1 LARIA
6 ADDTVPQTV
15 REILMLSYDVCQC
28 GAPLQRMERTTPTPT
43 GSEVVLRVI
52 AAGVCHSD
60 LHIWDGFYDIGAG
73 QKLQLLDRGIKLP
86 LTMGHENVGEVV
98 AVGPGAKGIS
108 VGDVRLIHPWMGCG
122 ECRVCRR
129 GDENLCV
136 KPCSVGVHRSG
147 GFATHLL
154 VPHPRYLF
162 DIGRLAPE
170 RAAPLACSGVTAYG
184 ALKKVSDTLAD
195 EPVVMIGAGG
205 VGLMALALHKKMGGK
220 SAIVVDIDPAKR
232 EAALKAGAAHVI
244 DGAAKDALDQIRAA
258 TGGGAWSVI
267 DFVGAGPT
275 VKLGV
280 DATIKGGKVIVVGL
294 FGGDVTVSTPFFPI
308 KALTVQGSYV
318 GSLTEI
324 AELLELVRTK
334 GTPDV
339 PVATRPLDQVNAAL
353 NDLRDGKVIGRVV
366 ITP

>member
-1 LARIA
+1 
-6 ADDTVPQTV
+6 
-15 REILMLSYDVCQC
+15 MLSYDVCEC
-28 GAPLQRMERTTPTPT
+28 GAPLQRVERATPTPV
-43 GSEVVLRVI
+43 GAEVVLRVI

-60 LHIWDGFYDIGAG
+60 LHIWDGYYDIGGG
-73 QKLQLLDRGIKLP
+73 QKLKLQDRGVKLP

-98 AVGPGAKGIS
+98 AVGPDAKGVSI
-108 VGDVRLIHPWMGCG
+108 GDVRLIHPWMGCG
-122 ECRVCRR
+122 ECVVCRR
-129 GDENLCV
+129 GEENLCT
-136 KPCSVGVHRSG
+136 KPCSVGIHRGG
-147 GFATHLL
+147 GFATHLM

-162 DIGRLAPE
+162 DIGGLSPE

-184 ALKKVSDTLAD
+184 ALKKVSDTLAV

-220 SAIVVDIDPAKR
+220 SAIMVDIDPAKR

-244 DGAAKDALDQIRAA
+244 DGAAKDAADQIRAA
-258 TGGGAWSVI
+258 TGGGAWAVI

-280 DATIKGGKVIVVGL
+280 DTTIKGGKVIVVGL
-294 FGGDVTVSTPFFPI
+294 YGGDVVIPTPFFPM

-318 GSLTEI
+318 GSLPEI
-324 AELLELVRTK
+324 AELLDLVNRK
-334 GTPDV
+334 GAPDV

-353 NDLRDGKVIGRVV
+353 NDLRAGKVIGRVV
-366 ITP
+366 VTP